1 MVDIKTNTDA
11 LETHDFF
18 FFFFAFFCL
27 HNHVLS
33 PRKAEHGNFS
43 ETHTFHLQ
51 KEIRCFSSTD
61 DMSNLENNL
70 QHEGISQ

>member
-1 MVDIKTNTDA
+1 MMDIKLNTDA
-11 LETHDFF
+11 LEIHIFF
-18 FFFFAFFCL
+18 FFFCFLLFAQSTL
-27 HNHVLS
+27 VT
-33 PRKAEHGNFS
+33 RKVEHGNFS